1 MNTQLQFT
9 LNGVGVTLANAK
21 DANGHDR
28 TLLDVLRHEL
38 GLKATRLGCGQ
49 GQCGACTVLKGQMAI
64 LACETWVSDLEGAHI
79 TTLEGLA
86 QSGTPHALQAAFI
99 EQQAAQCGFC
109 TSGIIMQSTALL
121 QQHAKPTRAQIEE
134 ALKDN
139 LCRCGVHER
148 VIKAV
153 LLASGQACT
162 NTNNSVSIQ
171 GLGLGS

>member
-1 MNTQLQFT
+1 
-9 LNGVGVTLANAK
+9 
-21 DANGHDR
+21 
-28 TLLDVLRHEL
+28 
-38 GLKATRLGCGQ
+38 
-49 GQCGACTVLKGQMAI
+49 
-64 LACETWVSDLEGAHI
+64 
-79 TTLEGLA
+79 
-86 QSGTPHALQAAFI
+86 
-99 EQQAAQCGFC
+99 
-109 TSGIIMQSTALL
+109 L